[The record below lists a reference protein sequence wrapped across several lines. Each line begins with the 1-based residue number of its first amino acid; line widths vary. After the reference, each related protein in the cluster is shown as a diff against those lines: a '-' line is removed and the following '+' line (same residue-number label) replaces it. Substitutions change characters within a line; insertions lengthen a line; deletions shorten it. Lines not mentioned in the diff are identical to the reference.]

1 MKRKKTPGSGRKK
14 GSKNKLNRAAQLA
27 KALAEAG
34 MTPLEYMLYVM
45 RDPKV
50 RPERR
55 DEMAKAAAPYLH
67 AKRAPENRDGHTIPP
82 MIYTHP
88 PLEAQCL
95 TCGEYHPGECP
106 KRETETKKMVH

>member
-55 DEMAKAAAPYLH
+55 DEMARAAAPYLH
-67 AKRAPENRDGHTIPP
+67 AKRAPENRDGHTVPP

-88 PLEAQCL
+88 PHWKLSVRRVVN
-95 TCGEYHPGECP
+95 G
-106 KRETETKKMVH
+106 VHSRSVLPIRGT

>member
-1 MKRKKTPGSGRKK
+1 MNDHNDTYCSRQNSETDYRTSVNSTPCPIFRRFMKRKKTPGSGRKK
-14 GSKNKLNRAAQLA
+14 GSKNKINRAAQLA

-67 AKRAPENRDGHTIPP
+67 AKRAPENK
-82 MIYTHP
+82 
-88 PLEAQCL
+88 E
-95 TCGEYHPGECP
+95 
-106 KRETETKKMVH
+106 